1 MYKPPSWVN
10 QSPHDLKVNDFFLE
24 VKKDKEVID
33 KIDLCDKSFYTIGR
47 NSDICDIIS
56 DHASISRVHAA
67 ICFHPLLKKFFLQ
80 DNGSAHGTFIGKSRI
95 SREPKSLLTN
105 SCLKF
110 GASTRHYFLR
120 KGEGH
125 KSAGGKDEQGK
136 DLNPLAPGLQRQVKA
151 DELPEDRVELDLL
164 TEKNTNLNLKQAA
177 NLANLPLKATNEYL
191 TSDQLKSK
199 TTSNSKNRPKKRRV
213 SFQNE
218 ILLEQVINIH
228 EIDEQIGQFG
238 NLVNSTEII
247 DEKRLQK
254 NQEATFEKRRKL
266 ILGAVESKSTPELT
280 ANFPVSED
288 HELKVAEVKKKNLS
302 LIEQLEKEEKLK
314 GKILEDVSVQLET

>member
-1 MYKPPSWVN
+1 MMTPTAPQQLWN
-10 QSPHDLKVNDFFLE
+10 FWTRM
-24 VKKDKEVID
+24 VI
-33 KIDLCDKSFYTIGR
+33 LT
-47 NSDICDIIS
+47 
-56 DHASISRVHAA
+56 HSRVHAA
-67 ICFHPLLKKFFLQ
+67 ICFHPQLKKFFLQ

-151 DELPEDRVELDLL
+151 DELPEDRVKLDLL

-177 NLANLPLKATNEYL
+177 NLASLPLKATNEYL

-199 TTSNSKNRPKKRRV
+199 TTSNKNRLKKRRV

-254 NQEATFEKRRKL
+254 NQEVTFEKRRKL
-266 ILGAVESKSTPELT
+266 ILGAVGCSKYP
-280 ANFPVSED
+280 
-288 HELKVAEVKKKNLS
+288 
-302 LIEQLEKEEKLK
+302 
-314 GKILEDVSVQLET
+314 